1 MQHHID
7 GMRVPARD
15 ACAMAVMGKAS
26 IPGRAKTRLVPPLT
40 PEEAARLNTA
50 FLQDIVANI
59 RMAARAVAV
68 QPYVA
73 YGPIGSEAFFREHLA
88 PDVGLLESCLP
99 NFGDCLYLAIETLL
113 ARGFSSVCV
122 INSDSPT
129 LPTEQLIAAARHLAQ
144 PGDRAVLGPSLD
156 GGYYL
161 LGLKA
166 PHRRL
171 FEGIAWSTASVF
183 EQTRQRAAQLRLPVV
198 LLEPWYDV
206 DDIESLRRLYAELS
220 APSGAVPAA
229 GIYAAPHARAA
240 LAACPA
246 LVAGAAPP

>member
-1 MQHHID
+1 
-7 GMRVPARD
+7 
-15 ACAMAVMGKAS
+15 MAVMGKAS

-40 PEEAARLNTA
+40 PAEAARLNTA

-59 RMAARAVAV
+59 RLAAREVTV
-68 QPYVA
+68 EPYVA
-73 YGPIGSEAFFREHLA
+73 YGPVGSEAFFREHLA

-99 NFGDCLYLAIETLL
+99 NFGDCLYLAIDTLL

-129 LPTEQLIAAARHLAQ
+129 LPTERLIAAARHLAQ
-144 PGDRAVLGPSLD
+144 PGDRVVLGPSLD

-171 FEGIAWSTASVF
+171 FEGIAWSTAGVF
-183 EQTRQRAAQLRLPVV
+183 EQTRQRAADLRLPLV

-206 DDIESLRRLYAELS
+206 DDIETLRRLHAELS
-220 APSGAVPAA
+220 VPPGTSQAT
-229 GIYAAPHARAA
+229 GIYAAQHARAA

-246 LVAGAAPP
+246 LSSGAALP

>member
-1 MQHHID
+1 
-7 GMRVPARD
+7 
-15 ACAMAVMGKAS
+15 MAVMGKAS

-40 PEEAARLNTA
+40 HQDAARLNTA

-59 RMAARAVAV
+59 EAAAREVEV

-73 YGPIGSEAFFREHLA
+73 YGPIGSEAFFRQHLPA
-88 PDVGLLESCLP
+88 DVGLLESCSP
-99 NFGDCLYLAIETLL
+99 NFGETLYLVIETLL
-113 ARGFSSVCV
+113 ARGFRSVCV
-122 INSDSPT
+122 VNSDSPT
-129 LPTEQLIAAARHLAQ
+129 LPTAQLIAAARQLAE

-171 FEGIAWSTASVF
+171 FEGIAWSTASVC
-183 EQTRQRAAQLRLPVV
+183 EQTRQRAAELALPLV

-206 DDIESLRRLYAELS
+206 DDIATLRRLHGDLS
-220 APSGAVPAA
+220 APSAPVSAAA
-229 GIYAAPHARAA
+229 GYAAPHARAA

-246 LVAGAAPP
+246 VAAAVGAAAS